1 MVCRIVCI
9 KRIIQRELIEMFEKV
24 TVEEFIDEVS
34 VKEIMEEFES
44 QYIRELEMWLDT
56 ITESDL
62 DFELSFD
69 F

>member
-1 MVCRIVCI
+1 
-9 KRIIQRELIEMFEKV
+9 MFEKV

-34 VKEIMEEFES
+34 MAEIMAEFEE

-56 ITESDL
+56 ITEDDL
-62 DFELSFD
+62 DFEVSFD

>member
-1 MVCRIVCI
+1 
-9 KRIIQRELIEMFEKV
+9 MFEKV

-34 VKEIMEEFES
+34 MAEIMTEFEE

-56 ITESDL
+56 ITENDL
-62 DFELSFD
+62 DFEVSFD